1 MTPYPGIPDRHR
13 RPDIRVETEQTPP
26 AAHSVPPGTVRIAGS
41 GWKLHLPLALV
52 LSVGSAVGARLIPT
66 ATSTDVAIQRS
77 ELAAERERLVSE
89 RFREEMRASVRS
101 VNDRLDRL
109 ETRISLLEANAVK
122 RAGP

>member
-1 MTPYPGIPDRHR
+1 VKPLPGFPQRHLPD
-13 RPDIRVETEQTPP
+13 PRVELEQTPP
-26 AAHSVPPGTVRIAGS
+26 HSVPPGTVRIAGS

-52 LSVGSAVGARLIPT
+52 LSVGSAVGARLLPT

-122 RAGP
+122 RPAQ